1 MVLTSSSPARRPA
14 TRRPGF
20 LERLHGPGRPVLV
33 FDGATGTS
41 LQQMD
46 LDAEDFGGP
55 ALEGCNEMLVMT
67 RPDAVQAVHRQ
78 FLEVGADV
86 IETDTFGAASIVL
99 AEYDLQDQ
107 AFAINRRA
115 AELAREMADAYSTPE
130 KPRFVAGSM
139 GPTTKLPTLGHI
151 DFDTMK
157 ASFAEQAEGL
167 IAGDV
172 DLFIVETC
180 QDVLQIKAALQ
191 GIEQAFARTGQR
203 RPLMVSVTME
213 TTGTMLVGSDI
224 AAVVAILEPFPI
236 DVLGLNCATGP
247 EQMKEHIRY
256 LSEHSPFVVSC
267 IPNAGLPENV
277 GGVAHYRLTPLE
289 MKLQLLHFVEDL
301 GVQVIGGCCGTTP
314 AHIAALVELAA
325 ELQPAPRRVR
335 RSDGPVEPSS
345 GPDPRPALAYEP
357 AAASIYGTTPYL
369 QDNSFLIIGERLNA
383 SGSRKVRELLAEE
396 DWDGLVAVARG
407 QVKENAHVLD
417 VNVDYVG
424 RDGERDMRELVS
436 RLVTNVN
443 LPLMLDSTEWQKM
456 EAGLKVAGGKCILNS
471 TNYEDGD
478 ERFFKVLELA
488 RSYGAGVVVGTID
501 EEGMARTAARKF
513 AIAQRAY
520 RDALEFG
527 IPAHEIF
534 YDPLALP
541 ISTGIEEDRENALA
555 TVEAIR
561 LIRRDLP
568 GVHVVLGVSNVSFG
582 LSPAAR
588 IVLNSVFL
596 HDCCQAGMDAAIVS
610 PAKILPLVKISAE
623 HQQVCRDLIHDRRR
637 FENGVCVYDPLTEL
651 TKLFEGVSARE
662 ARASGP
668 SLADL
673 PIEARL
679 KQHIIDGERI
689 GLEDALRVA
698 LERYQPL
705 EIINTFLLDGMKVVG
720 ELFGSG
726 QMQLP
731 FVLQSAETMKAA
743 VAFLEPLMDSQEGP
757 DGPSQRSAKAKFLI
771 ATVKGDVHDIGKN
784 LVDIILT
791 NNGYEVIN
799 LGIKQSV
806 EAIIEAQQTHN
817 ADCIAMSGLLVKST
831 AFMKDNLA
839 AFNEAGIDVPV
850 ILGGAAL
857 TPRFV
862 HRDCREVYRGQ
873 VIYGRDAFA
882 DLRFMDA
889 YVVARE
895 AGQWDNRAGFLAG
908 APEGLGLEAATAG
921 EVGDEPVGDS
931 AGTSSGAAAG
941 DGPDAAPASGPPG
954 IPASPAAGDGS
965 DPAAPDDP
973 NDHRSAAVPE
983 EPALAPPFWGSRL
996 LTEAD
1001 IDLEEVFAYLDRNA
1015 LFAGQWQLRKAQGQS
1030 RQDYEAMLAERAEP
1044 VLQQWKERCLA
1055 EGLLTPRLVY
1065 GYLPC
1070 GRAGNALV
1078 VFDPAGGAAAELGRF
1093 VLPRQRSGNRY
1104 CIADFYRDATS
1115 DGQGRLQPTDVL
1127 PMQAVTMGERASA
1140 FARELFQA
1148 DQYSDYL
1155 YFHGLGVQ
1163 MAEALAEWVHAR
1175 IRRELGFA
1183 DPEGMPLRDV
1193 LAQRYRGSRYSF
1205 GYPACPN
1212 VADSRQQLAWL
1223 GAERIGL
1230 TMDESDQLEPEQSTT
1245 ALVALHSQARYFS
1258 A

>member
-1 MVLTSSSPARRPA
+1 MGTAVASRVTQRM
-14 TRRPGF
+14 GF
-20 LERLHGPGRPVLV
+20 LERLHGPERPVLV

-46 LDAEDFGGP
+46 LSADDFGGA
-55 ALEGCNEMLVMT
+55 ALEGCNEVLVFT

-86 IETDTFGAASIVL
+86 IETDTFGATSLVL
-99 AEYDLQDQ
+99 AEYDIADQ
-107 AFAINRRA
+107 AFALNQRA
-115 AELAREMADAYSTPE
+115 AELAREMADAFSTPE

-139 GPTTKLPTLGHI
+139 GPTTKLPTLGHV

-167 IAGDV
+167 LAGDV

-191 GIEQAFARTGQR
+191 GIEAAFTKTGQR

-247 EQMKEHIRY
+247 EQMKEHIRH

-267 IPNAGLPENV
+267 IPNAGLPENI
-277 GGVAHYRLTPLE
+277 GGVAHYRLTPVE
-289 MKLQLLHFVEDL
+289 MKMQLMHFVEDL

-314 AHIAALVELAA
+314 AHIGALADLSA
-325 ELQPAPRRVR
+325 ELHAAPRPVR
-335 RSDGPVEPSS
+335 TPESQHARPLLQVEPS
-345 GPDPRPALAYEP
+345 
-357 AAASIYGTTPYL
+357 AASIYGTTPYH

-383 SGSRKVRELLAEE
+383 SGSKKVRELLAEE
-396 DWDGLVAVARG
+396 DWDGLVGVARG

-424 RDGERDMRELVS
+424 RDGERDMHELVS

-478 ERFFKVLELA
+478 ERFLKVLELA
-488 RSYGAGVVVGTID
+488 KAYGAGVVVGTID
-501 EEGMARTAARKF
+501 EEGMARTAERKF

-541 ISTGIEEDRENALA
+541 ISTGIEEDRLNGAA

-561 LIRRDLP
+561 RIRTDLP

-596 HDCCQAGMDAAIVS
+596 HDCCEAGMDAAIVS
-610 PAKILPLVKISAE
+610 PAKILPLAKISEE
-623 HQQVCRDLIHDRRR
+623 HQQVCRDLIYDRRR
-637 FENGVCVYDPLTEL
+637 FETDEPGAICSYDPLTVL
-651 TKLFEGVSARE
+651 TTLFEGVSAKE

-673 PIEARL
+673 AVEERL

-689 GLEDALRVA
+689 GLEASLNEALQT
-698 LERYQPL
+698 YPPL
-705 EIINTFLLDGMKVVG
+705 QIINTFLLDGMKVVG
-720 ELFGSG
+720 DLFGSG

-743 VAFLEPLMDSQEGP
+743 VAQLEPHMEKTEGE
-757 DGPSQRSAKAKFLI
+757 SSAKGKFLI

-799 LGIKQSV
+799 LGIKQSC
-806 EAIIEAQQTHN
+806 EAIIEAQQQHQ

-831 AFMKDNLA
+831 AFMKDNLE
-839 AFNEAGIDVPV
+839 AFNDAGIAVPV

-862 HRDCREVYRGQ
+862 HGDCRAAYRGQ

-889 YVVARE
+889 LME
-895 AGQWDNRAGFLAG
+895 AKAADAWDDHQGFLGPIPEGVSLAASDAAAAPAGSTEPEAPAEPAAAVAG
-908 APEGLGLEAATAG
+908 APE
-921 EVGDEPVGDS
+921 
-931 AGTSSGAAAG
+931 
-941 DGPDAAPASGPPG
+941 AAP
-954 IPASPAAGDGS
+954 
-965 DPAAPDDP
+965 
-973 NDHRSAAVPE
+973 NDQRSEAVPE
-983 EPALAPPFWGSRL
+983 EPALEPPFWGSQV
-996 LTEAD
+996 LTEEQ

-1015 LFAGQWQLRKAQGQS
+1015 LFAGQWQLRKTQQQS
-1030 RQDYEAMLAERAEP
+1030 RADYEAMLAEKAEP
-1044 VLQQWKERCLA
+1044 VLQQWKQRCLA
-1055 EGLLTPRLVY
+1055 EKLLSPRVAY
-1065 GYLPC
+1065 GFFPC
-1070 GRAGNALV
+1070 GRSGNSV
-1078 VFDPAGGAAAELGRF
+1078 VLFDPVERTQELGRF
-1093 VLPRQRSGNRY
+1093 ALPRQRSGNRY
-1104 CIADFYRDATS
+1104 CIADFYRDLALGA
-1115 DGQGRLQPTDVL
+1115 DGTVSPTDVL
-1127 PMQAVTMGERASA
+1127 PMQAVTMGERATR
-1140 FARELFQA
+1140 FAQELFKA
-1148 DQYSDYL
+1148 DQYTDYL

-1175 IRRELGFA
+1175 IRRELGFPDSA
-1183 DPEGMPLRDV
+1183 EMPLRDV

-1212 VADSRQQLAWL
+1212 VADSRQQLTWL
-1223 GAERIGL
+1223 GADRIGL
-1230 TMDESDQLEPEQSTT
+1230 SMDESDQLEPEQSTT

>member
-1 MVLTSSSPARRPA
+1 MLA
-14 TRRPGF
+14 TQRIGF
-20 LERLHGPGRPVLV
+20 LERLHSAEHPVLV

-46 LDAEDFGGP
+46 LSAEDFGGA
-55 ALEGCNEMLVMT
+55 ALEGCNENLVFT
-67 RPDAVQAVHRQ
+67 RPDAVQAVHRL
-78 FLEVGADV
+78 FLDAGCDV
-86 IETDTFGAASIVL
+86 IETDTFGAASTVL

-107 AFAINRRA
+107 AFAINKRA
-115 AELAREMADAYSTPE
+115 AELAREMAEAYSTPE

-151 DFDTMK
+151 DFDELRD
-157 ASFAEQAEGL
+157 AFAEQAEGL
-167 IAGDV
+167 LAGDV

-191 GIEQAFARTGQR
+191 GIEQAFAKTGQR

-247 EQMKEHIRY
+247 EQMKEHVRY

-267 IPNAGLPENV
+267 IPNAGLPENI
-277 GGVAHYRLTPLE
+277 GGVAHYRLTPVE
-289 MKLQLLHFVEDL
+289 MKMQLMHFVEDL

-314 AHIAALVELAA
+314 AHIAALAELAA
-325 ELQPAPRRVR
+325 ELKPAPRRVR
-335 RSDGPVEPSS
+335 TPELRQNPK
-345 GPDPRPALAYEP
+345 DPRPALAYEP
-357 AAASIYGTTPYL
+357 SASSIYGTTPYL

-383 SGSRKVRELLAEE
+383 SGSKKVRDLLAEE

-424 RDGERDMRELVS
+424 RDGERDMKQLVS

-488 RSYGAGVVVGTID
+488 RTYGAAVVVGTID
-501 EEGMARTAARKF
+501 EEGMARTAERKF

-541 ISTGIEEDRENALA
+541 ISTGIEEDRENGLA

-561 LIRRDLP
+561 LIRQNLP

-596 HDCCQAGMDAAIVS
+596 HDCCEAGMDAAIVS
-610 PAKILPLVKISAE
+610 PAKILPLVKISEE
-623 HQQVCRDLIHDRRR
+623 HQQVCRDLIHDNRR
-637 FENGVCVYDPLTEL
+637 FDNGVCVYDPLTEL
-651 TKLFEGVSARE
+651 TKLFEGVSAKE

-668 SLADL
+668 QLSDL
-673 PIEARL
+673 PIEERL

-689 GLEDALRVA
+689 GLEDALKIA

-705 EIINTFLLDGMKVVG
+705 AIINTFLLDGMKVVG
-720 ELFGSG
+720 ELFGAG

-731 FVLQSAETMKAA
+731 FVLQSAETMKSA
-743 VAFLEPLMDSQEGP
+743 VAFLEPLMDKVEGE
-757 DGPSQRSAKAKFLI
+757 STAKAKFLI

-799 LGIKQSV
+799 LGIKQPV
-806 EAIIEAQQTHN
+806 EAIIEAQQQHN

-831 AFMKDNLA
+831 AFMKDNLE
-839 AFNEAGIDVPV
+839 AFNAAGIDVPV

-862 HRDCREVYRGQ
+862 NKDCREVYRGQ

-889 YVVARE
+889 FVAARDAE
-895 AGQWDNRAGFLAG
+895 QWDNGRGFLAG
-908 APEGLGLEAATAG
+908 APEGLGLEPATDDTAAPPIATAANAAP
-921 EVGDEPVGDS
+921 EAE
-931 AGTSSGAAAG
+931 AAAST
-941 DGPDAAPASGPPG
+941 DPATAAPA
-954 IPASPAAGDGS
+954 
-965 DPAAPDDP
+965 
-973 NDHRSAAVPE
+973 NDHRSDAVPE
-983 EPALAPPFWGSRL
+983 EPALSPPFWGSKV
-996 LTEAD
+996 LTEAE
-1001 IDLEEVFAYLDRNA
+1001 IPLEQVFAYLDRNA

-1030 RQDYEAMLAERAEP
+1030 REQYDAMLAEKAEP
-1044 VLQQWKERCLA
+1044 VLQQWMTRCL
-1055 EGLLTPRLVY
+1055 EQQLLTPRVAY
-1065 GYLPC
+1065 GYFPC
-1070 GRAGNALV
+1070 GREGNSVV
-1078 VFDPAGGAAAELGRF
+1078 VFDPDQRSRELGRF
-1093 VLPRQRSGNRY
+1093 ALPRQRSGNRY
-1104 CIADFYRDATS
+1104 CIADFYQDLA
-1115 DGQGRLQPTDVL
+1115 GGQPTDVL
-1127 PMQAVTMGERASA
+1127 PMQAVTMGERATS
-1140 FARELFQA
+1140 FAQELFKG

-1163 MAEALAEWVHAR
+1163 MAEALAEWVHAQ
-1175 IRRELGFA
+1175 IRGELGFG
-1183 DPEGMPLRDV
+1183 DPAGMPLRDV

-1223 GAERIGL
+1223 QTDRIGL
-1230 TMDESDQLEPEQSTT
+1230 SMDESDQLEPEQSTT
-1245 ALVALHSQARYFS
+1245 ALVALHSQARYF
-1258 A
+1258 AA

>member
-1 MVLTSSSPARRPA
+1 MLA
-14 TRRPGF
+14 TKRIGF
-20 LERLHGPGRPVLV
+20 LERLHSPDHPVLV

-46 LDAEDFGGP
+46 LSAEDFGGA
-55 ALEGCNEMLVMT
+55 ALEGCNENLVFT

-78 FLEVGADV
+78 FLEVGCDV
-86 IETDTFGAASIVL
+86 IETDTFGAASTVL

-107 AFAINRRA
+107 AFALNKRA

-151 DFDTMK
+151 SFDELRD
-157 ASFAEQAEGL
+157 AFAEQAEGL

-191 GIEQAFARTGQR
+191 GIEQAFTKTGQR

-247 EQMKEHIRY
+247 EQMKEHVRY

-267 IPNAGLPENV
+267 IPNAGLPENI
-277 GGVAHYRLTPLE
+277 GGVAHYRLTPVE
-289 MKLQLLHFVEDL
+289 MKMQLMHFVEDL

-314 AHIAALVELAA
+314 AHIGALAELAA
-325 ELQPAPRRVR
+325 ELKPAPRQVR
-335 RSDGPVEPSS
+335 TPELRESKQ
-345 GPDPRPALAYEP
+345 DPRPALAYEP
-357 AAASIYGTTPYL
+357 SASSIYGTTPYL

-383 SGSRKVRELLAEE
+383 SGSKKVRELLAEE

-488 RSYGAGVVVGTID
+488 RDYGAAVVVGTID
-501 EEGMARTAARKF
+501 EEGMARTAERKF

-541 ISTGIEEDRENALA
+541 ISTGIEEDRENGLA

-561 LIRRDLP
+561 MIRQNLP

-596 HDCCQAGMDAAIVS
+596 HDCCEAGMDAAIVS
-610 PAKILPLVKISAE
+610 PAKILPLVKISEE
-623 HQQVCRDLIHDRRR
+623 HQQVCRDLINDNRR
-637 FENGVCVYDPLTEL
+637 FDNGVCIYDPLTEL
-651 TKLFEGVSARE
+651 TKLFEGVSAKE

-668 SLADL
+668 QLSDL
-673 PIEARL
+673 PIEERL

-689 GLEDALRVA
+689 GLEDALKIA
-698 LERYQPL
+698 LDTYKPL

-731 FVLQSAETMKAA
+731 FVLQSAETMKSA
-743 VAFLEPLMDSQEGP
+743 VAFLEPLMDKVEGE
-757 DGPSQRSAKAKFLI
+757 SSAKAKFLI

-799 LGIKQSV
+799 LGIKQPV
-806 EAIIEAQQTHN
+806 EAIIEAQRTHN

-862 HRDCREVYRGQ
+862 NKDCREVYRGQ

-889 YVVARE
+889 YVA
-895 AGQWDNRAGFLAG
+895 AKDADQWENGRGFLAG
-908 APEGLGLEAATAG
+908 APEGLGLEAAPESEPAG
-921 EVGDEPVGDS
+921 EPV
-931 AGTSSGAAAG
+931 AAAA
-941 DGPDAAPASGPPG
+941 PQNPEPAS
-954 IPASPAAGDGS
+954 
-965 DPAAPDDP
+965 P
-973 NDHRSAAVPE
+973 NDHRSEAVPE
-983 EPALAPPFWGSRL
+983 EPALTPPFWGSRV

-1001 IDLEEVFAYLDRNA
+1001 IPLETVFAYLDRNA

-1030 RQDYEAMLAERAEP
+1030 REDYEAMLAEKAEP
-1044 VLQQWKERCLA
+1044 VLQQWMGRCL
-1055 EGLLTPRLVY
+1055 EEQLLTPRVAY
-1065 GYLPC
+1065 GYFPC
-1070 GRAGNALV
+1070 GREGNNVV
-1078 VFDPAGGAAAELGRF
+1078 VFDPEQRNSPSESSRELGRF
-1093 VLPRQRSGNRY
+1093 ALPRQRSGNRY
-1104 CIADFYRDATS
+1104 CIADFYTDLA
-1115 DGQGRLQPTDVL
+1115 GGEPTDVL
-1127 PMQAVTMGERASA
+1127 PMQAVTMGEKATA
-1140 FARELFQA
+1140 FAQELFKG

-1163 MAEALAEWVHAR
+1163 MAEALAEWTHAR
-1175 IRRELGFA
+1175 IRAELGFA
-1183 DPEGMPLRDV
+1183 DPDGMPLRDV

-1223 GAERIGL
+1223 GSERIGL
-1230 TMDESDQLEPEQSTT
+1230 SMDESDQLEPEQSTT

>member
-1 MVLTSSSPARRPA
+1 MVVTSSGIDHTTPA
-14 TRRPGF
+14 TARMGF
-20 LERLHGPGRPVLV
+20 LERLHAPDRPVLV

-46 LDAEDFGGP
+46 LAADDFGGA
-55 ALEGCNEMLVMT
+55 ALEGCNEYLVFT

-86 IETDTFGAASIVL
+86 IETDTFGATSLVL
-99 AEYDLQDQ
+99 AEYDIADQ

-139 GPTTKLPTLGHI
+139 GPTTKLPTLGHV

-157 ASFAEQAEGL
+157 ASFAEQADGL

-191 GIEQAFARTGQR
+191 GIEAAFRKTGQR
-203 RPLMVSVTME
+203 RPLMVSITME

-224 AAVVAILEPFPI
+224 AAALAILEPFPI

-247 EQMKEHIRY
+247 EQMKEHMRY

-267 IPNAGLPENV
+267 IPNAGLPENI
-277 GGVAHYRLTPLE
+277 GGVAHYRLTPVE
-289 MKLQLLHFVEDL
+289 MKMQLLHFVEDL

-314 AHIAALVELAA
+314 AHIGALAELAA
-325 ELQPAPRRVR
+325 EMKPAPRPVR
-335 RSDGPVEPSS
+335 GAAATLALTDTAELA
-345 GPDPRPALAYEP
+345 DPRPSLNMEP

-383 SGSRKVRELLAEE
+383 SGSKKVRELLAEE

-424 RDGERDMRELVS
+424 RDGERDMHELVS

-456 EAGLKVAGGKCILNS
+456 EAGLKVAGGKCLLNS
-471 TNYEDGD
+471 TNYEDGP

-488 RSYGAGVVVGTID
+488 RDYGAGVVIGTID
-501 EEGMARTAARKF
+501 EEGMARTAEKKF

-527 IPAHEIF
+527 IPARELF
-534 YDPLALP
+534 YDSLALP
-541 ISTGIEEDRENALA
+541 ISTGIEEDRLNGAA
-555 TVEAIR
+555 TVESIR
-561 LIRRDLP
+561 MIRERLP

-596 HDCCQAGMDAAIVS
+596 HECCQAGMDAAIVS
-610 PAKILPLVKISAE
+610 PAKILPLAKISEE
-623 HQQVCRDLIHDRRR
+623 HQQVCLDLIYDRRR
-637 FENGVCVYDPLTEL
+637 FESDQPGAICTYDPLTAL
-651 TKLFEGVSARE
+651 TTLFEGVSAKE

-673 PIEARL
+673 PIEERL

-689 GLEDALRVA
+689 GLEPALDEA
-698 LERYQPL
+698 LKSYPPL
-705 EIINTFLLDGMKVVG
+705 QVINTFLLDGMKVVG

-731 FVLQSAETMKAA
+731 FVLQSAETMKSA
-743 VAFLEPLMDSQEGP
+743 VAHLEPHMEKEEAPEG
-757 DGPSQRSAKAKFLI
+757 SNKSSAKGKFLI

-799 LGIKQSV
+799 LGIKQSC
-806 EAIIEAQQTHN
+806 EAIIEAQQQHQ

-831 AFMKDNLA
+831 AFMKDNLE
-839 AFNEAGIDVPV
+839 AFNQAGISVPV

-862 HRDCREVYRGQ
+862 NGDCRAAYKGQ

-889 YVVARE
+889 LME
-895 AGQWDNRAGFLAG
+895 AKAAKGWDDQLGFLNG
-908 APEGLGLEAATAG
+908 TPEGLGLGERPSEEQTQEQGASAADPTAPAPQSSPEAAAAL
-921 EVGDEPVGDS
+921 VLDDS
-931 AGTSSGAAAG
+931 
-941 DGPDAAPASGPPG
+941 
-954 IPASPAAGDGS
+954 
-965 DPAAPDDP
+965 
-973 NDHRSAAVPE
+973 RSEAVPE
-983 EPALAPPFWGSRL
+983 QPALAPPFWGSQVL
-996 LTEAD
+996 SED
-1001 IDLEEVFAYLDRNA
+1001 HIDLQEVFAYLDRNA
-1015 LFAGQWQLRKAQGQS
+1015 LFAGQWQLRKSQQQS
-1030 RQDYEAMLAERAEP
+1030 RADYEAMLAEKAEP
-1044 VLQQWKERCLA
+1044 VLQQWIARCLQD
-1055 EGLLTPRLVY
+1055 GLLKPRVAY
-1065 GYLPC
+1065 GYFPC
-1070 GRAGNALV
+1070 GRCGNAV
-1078 VFDPAGGAAAELGRF
+1078 VLFDPTRMADGSAAGGAGAELGRF
-1093 VLPRQRSGNRY
+1093 ELPRQRSGNRY
-1104 CIADFYRDATS
+1104 CIADFYRDLEQAP
-1115 DGQGRLQPTDVL
+1115 DGASRPTDVL
-1127 PMQAVTMGERASA
+1127 PMQAVTMGEQAST
-1140 FARELFQA
+1140 FAQQLFAA

-1155 YFHGLGVQ
+1155 YFHGLAVQ
-1163 MAEALAEWVHAR
+1163 MAEALAEWTHAR
-1175 IRRELGFA
+1175 IRRELGHP
-1183 DPEGMPLRDV
+1183 DPAEIPLRDV

-1212 VADSRQQLAWL
+1212 VGDSRQQLAWL
-1223 GAERIGL
+1223 GAGRIGL
-1230 TMDESDQLEPEQSTT
+1230 SMDESEQLHPEQSTT